1 MFYLIATSRYIKA
14 LLIICGLIMSLYPLS
29 FRTEAAVDGTSKL
42 EATIVE
48 TLISIDDPEFDVY
61 NYETGNGTV
70 AKVYDRGGVK
80 YFESLIN
87 GSTAPH
93 PPDDYEFRYLTGIPV
108 VDTSKH
114 WNLYFK
120 HRVVNRGNVTIENCR
135 LDGWHAYIIAP
146 DGNLWRLYKYSTQT
160 PETLRPGEQ
169 LIATNTYQIHNIP
182 NYRATFYFT
191 FNSGDSILD
200 SWEIGREILRFVGS
214 NYSLPHMNL
223 LRLKPGKVEL
233 TPPTI
238 IDYIFNITNLRD
250 DPLRIS
256 VEYKFA
262 ETVVWTLHLW
272 PSGYMGKIG
281 KHEVT
286 LKPMG
291 TWSTRMTETFP
302 DDKSDHAV
310 HIYYGVT
317 ITSGEDAP
325 PLKGEIWEDLYGVNS
340 YLGLKD
346 AYTRL
351 IKSGRFEVEV
361 AFTLVPYVSPSSQD
375 VKPYEYNITLT
386 IYDSDYKEVIYG
398 PLRRT
403 LTQQIRKGHELDVYW
418 RIPTGA
424 LNNREGKY
432 MAQIDTWRLPTGR
445 HGPMHLARISLPFWL
460 TLPDIAVKPE
470 DIKTQKAPE
479 IGVENRLLIEL
490 FNRGRMDAENFP
502 IEVYVDG
509 APLQSRN
516 ISVPAGASIVED
528 FTWTPQKKT
537 QTIMIKVD
545 PKGLMEEAD
554 KTNNVAE
561 RPFTVGQVMGEAYV
575 DTYSAPPLIITVILI
590 VTVTVWLMRRAI
602 HKRRSGSGNFGL
614 GGVDEGEGK

>member
-1 MFYLIATSRYIKA
+1 MIATSRDIKT
-14 LLIICGLIMSLYPLS
+14 LLIICVLLMNPYLLS
-29 FRTEAAVDGTSKL
+29 GGTEAEVDGTSKL
-42 EATIVE
+42 QATIVE
-48 TLISIDDPEFDVY
+48 TLISIDDPEFNAY
-61 NYETGNGTV
+61 SYETGNGTV
-70 AKVYDRGGVK
+70 ARVYDRGGVK

-87 GSTAPH
+87 ESTAPH
-93 PPDDYEFRYLTGIPV
+93 PPDDYTFRYLTGIPV

-114 WNLYFK
+114 WNIYFK
-120 HRVVNRGNVTIENCR
+120 HRVLNRGDVTVENCK

-146 DGNLWRLYKYSTQT
+146 DGNLWRLYKYSTQS

-191 FNSGDSILD
+191 FNSGDSSLD
-200 SWEIGREILRFVGS
+200 SWDTGREILRFIGS
-214 NYSLPHMNL
+214 NYSLPHMSL

-238 IDYIFNITNLRD
+238 IDYIFNITNVRD
-250 DPLRIS
+250 EPIKIS
-256 VEYKFA
+256 VDYKFA
-262 ETVVWTLHLW
+262 ETAIWILHLW
-272 PSGYMGKIG
+272 PSGYMGKTG

-286 LKPMG
+286 LKPMS

-310 HIYYGVT
+310 HIYYGVI

-346 AYTRL
+346 AYARL

-375 VKPYEYNITLT
+375 VKPYEYNVTLT
-386 IYDSDYKEVIYG
+386 IYDSNYREVIHG

-403 LTQQIRKGHELDVYW
+403 LNQQIRKGYELEVYW

-432 MAQIDTWRLPTGR
+432 MAQIDTWRLPTGKG
-445 HGPMHLARISLPFWL
+445 GPMHLARISLPFWL
-460 TLPDIAVKPE
+460 TLPDITVKPE
-470 DIKTQKAPE
+470 DIKIQKVPE
-479 IGVENRLLIEL
+479 VGVENRLLIE
-490 FNRGRMDAENFP
+490 FSNKGRMDAENFP
-502 IEVYVDG
+502 IEIYVDG
-509 APLQSRN
+509 APLHSKN
-516 ISVPAGASIVED
+516 ITVPAGTSVVEE
-528 FTWTPQKKT
+528 FAWTPQKNT
-537 QTIMIKVD
+537 QTIEVKVD
-545 PKGLMEEAD
+545 PKGLVEEAD
-554 KTNNVAE
+554 KTNNFAE
-561 RPFTVGQVMGEAYV
+561 RKFTVGQVMGESYV
-575 DTYSAPPLIITVILI
+575 EVYSTASLIIAAILMLA
-590 VTVTVWLMRRAI
+590 VTVWLIKRTVHGRR
-602 HKRRSGSGNFGL
+602 RGSGDSGL
-614 GGVDEGEGK
+614 EGVDKGI